1 MKKIDLTIFNEF
13 RDVLIESLPKIA
25 GILAF
30 VIISWLVLKLVLML
44 FKRILKFSKIEVINN
59 KLNEIDLFESAGF
72 KINISKIILFFIKWI
87 LILSFLILGADI
99 FGLQKV
105 SDEVGNII
113 AFLPTLFSAILIFF
127 AGVFLASYAQKS
139 IKNLLRSFE
148 LGGSNSIANIVFYII
163 ILIAAIIS
171 LNQLGVDT
179 QIITDNISIILGA
192 ALFALSISLGLGSK
206 EIIQRL
212 LFGFYSRKNFQIGQ
226 KIIIDGEEQGVI
238 ISIDNI
244 CMVVQKENKKVVFT
258 IAEVVNKK
266 VEIIE

>member
-113 AFLPTLFSAILIFF
+113 AFLPTLFSAILIF
-127 AGVFLASYAQKS
+127 
-139 IKNLLRSFE
+139 LLESFWHPTPRNP
-148 LGGSNSIANIVFYII
+148 LKIF
-163 ILIAAIIS
+163 
-171 LNQLGVDT
+171 
-179 QIITDNISIILGA
+179 
-192 ALFALSISLGLGSK
+192 
-206 EIIQRL
+206 EIFRV
-212 LFGFYSRKNFQIGQ
+212 GRK
-226 KIIIDGEEQGVI
+226 
-238 ISIDNI
+238 
-244 CMVVQKENKKVVFT
+244 
-258 IAEVVNKK
+258 
-266 VEIIE
+266 

>member
-1 MKKIDLTIFNEF
+1 
-13 RDVLIESLPKIA
+13 
-25 GILAF
+25 
-30 VIISWLVLKLVLML
+30 
-44 FKRILKFSKIEVINN
+44 
-59 KLNEIDLFESAGF
+59 
-72 KINISKIILFFIKWI
+72 
-87 LILSFLILGADI
+87 LILGADI

-244 CMVVQKENKKVVFT
+244 CMVVQKENKKVVFP